1 MIYGFLGR
9 MAVGGGLRI
18 IVVVALTLSCQAQV
32 FPAQASDPQLAAVS
46 SEQQSGE
53 QASHRQISGSI
64 SGTIIDQSGA
74 VLPGAQVRLT
84 AGEAI
89 NHPQQVLT
97 DDKGQFTFAGVSP
110 GSFELTITSAGF
122 AAQTFSG
129 VLHAG
134 EIQQLSPIMLNIAEA
149 RTTVQAVLPQA
160 EVAEEQMRVEEKQ
173 RVLGIVPD
181 FYISYVPNAAPLN
194 ARQKFN
200 LAWKSAIDPFT
211 FVVAGGIA
219 GIQQAQNH
227 FSAYGQELGG
237 YAKRFGAGYADTVTA
252 TFIADAALASLFKQD
267 PRYFY
272 KGTGSKQSRALYAI
286 ANAVICKGD
295 NGHWQPNYSRVLGHL
310 AAAGASNLYYPAND
324 RNNAALTFEN
334 AAIGIGGSAV
344 ANLLQEFLARRFTPK
359 AAKQDPGIP

>member
-1 MIYGFLGR
+1 MVPRFLFR
-9 MAVGGGLRI
+9 IVI
-18 IVVVALTLSCQAQV
+18 IVVVTVAWTHSCLAQV
-32 FPAQASDPQLAAVS
+32 SPQFGAHPQFLAIS
-46 SEQQSGE
+46 SGE
-53 QASHRQISGSI
+53 QKPGQQASV
-64 SGTIIDQSGA
+64 SGTVIDQSGA
-74 VLPGAQVRLT
+74 VVSGAQVRLT
-84 AGEAI
+84 QGETMSKEVLSDGAGR
-89 NHPQQVLT
+89 
-97 DDKGQFTFAGVSP
+97 FTFTDVSS
-110 GSFELTITSAGF
+110 GAFELTITSASF
-122 AAQTFSG
+122 APQTFFG
-129 VLHAG
+129 VVHSG
-134 EIQQLSPIMLNIAEA
+134 EIQQIPPITLNIAEA
-149 RTTVQAVLPQA
+149 RTTVQAELPQV
-160 EVAEEQMRVEEKQ
+160 EVAEEQMKIEEKQ

-227 FSAYGQELGG
+227 FSAYGQEIGG